1 MRRLGTIA
9 ALAAAAVLVGAP
21 IAHACGFLVSE
32 NGAVRLGRTTT
43 FVTWEDG
50 VERYITNFSFEG
62 VTDSFGTIIPL
73 PAEPTDVS
81 RAGDWTLQR
90 LQIEVAREEPLLAFG
105 AVKRVA
111 AVADAEVILETTID
125 SLDVVVLKGG
135 AGEVLTWVNENGF
148 DLPEGP
154 ATDHML
160 QFYAARSPYFLA
172 ARFDAKRAAQDD
184 FVSGDGIPVQ
194 ITMPTL
200 RPWVPLHILHGA
212 RPDTS
217 IINADVFLLTP
228 DRPDLLHGEGLEVN
242 RSEWADDLLLDDL
255 RSDENMAWIPHDG
268 WFTHL
273 ILETDA
279 TNLTYDLSVGV
290 GGESPSFVDAGFTH
304 VEPNAETLAAFGL
317 QQIHWTHGLFGLLAA
332 AVIGGAVVASLMG
345 RSKMEAASARSAGA
359 PRNGEQL

>member
-1 MRRLGTIA
+1 MRRLGIIA
-9 ALAAAAVLVGAP
+9 ALVAATVLVGAP
-21 IAHACGFLVSE
+21 IAYACGFLVSE

-62 VTDSFGTIIPL
+62 IADSFGTIIPL

-90 LQIEVAREEPLLAFG
+90 LQIEVAREQPLLAFG
-105 AVKRVA
+105 AVKRLA
-111 AVADAEVILETTID
+111 EGADAEVILSTTID

-135 AGEVLTWVNENGF
+135 AAEVLTWVNANGF

-160 QFYAARSPYFLA
+160 QFYANRSPYFLA
-172 ARFDAKRAAQDD
+172 ARFDAERAEQDD
-184 FVSGDGIPVQ
+184 FVAGDGIPVQ
-194 ITMPTL
+194 ITMPTP

-212 RPDTS
+212 QPDTS

-228 DRPDLLHGEGLEVN
+228 DRPNLLHGEGLDVN
-242 RSEWADDLLLDDL
+242 VSEPADDRLLDDL
-255 RSDENMAWIPHDG
+255 RSDENMEWIPTDA

-279 TNLTYDLSVGV
+279 SNLTYDLSVGV
-290 GGESPSFVDAGFTH
+290 GDTAPSFVDAGFTH
-304 VEPNAETLAAFGL
+304 IEPNSETLRAFGL
-317 QQIHWTHGLFGLLAA
+317 QQIHWTHGFFGLLAA
-332 AVIGGAVVASLMG
+332 ATIGGVVVASLIG
-345 RSKMEAASARSAGA
+345 RSKESEVS
-359 PRNGEQL
+359 